1 MAQGHTGI
9 ESGPGVGPD
18 GSALP
23 GSAVSASG
31 PAGHGNGTSRGASR
45 RRMPGFERRSHTWF
59 STRAFSRSWPR
70 ENSNSDR
77 GIPDPSEIR
86 TPVRATTN
94 RSKLKTSNPVD
105 PLGIFQDH
113 HSLATN
119 IGNHF
124 RAGAT
129 CQPSR
134 QGRSRLSGSLQAI
147 GAVPR
152 RLEADGGDNRT
163 RSPAAPPRFDRLN
176 RIVTRYGLIPD
187 RIKTTRCDQAKDGGS
202 APS

>member
-9 ESGPGVGPD
+9 EV
-18 GSALP
+18 AQ
-23 GSAVSASG
+23 ASG
-31 PAGHGNGTSRGASR
+31 HSPGAGQGKSVA
-45 RRMPGFERRSHTWF
+45 PI
-59 STRAFSRSWPR
+59 AAY
-70 ENSNSDR
+70 
-77 GIPDPSEIR
+77 PDPSEIR

-119 IGNHF
+119 IGNHS

-147 GAVPR
+147 G
-152 RLEADGGDNRT
+152 
-163 RSPAAPPRFDRLN
+163 
-176 RIVTRYGLIPD
+176 
-187 RIKTTRCDQAKDGGS
+187 
-202 APS
+202 

>member
-1 MAQGHTGI
+1 MEALYRDRQSQRAAQPATGTARLEELQDGECPASKDGRTPGPRQGH
-9 ESGPGVGPD
+9 SPGAGQ
-18 GSALP
+18 GKSAAP
-23 GSAVSASG
+23 IAA
-31 PAGHGNGTSRGASR
+31 H
-45 RRMPGFERRSHTWF
+45 
-59 STRAFSRSWPR
+59 
-70 ENSNSDR
+70 
-77 GIPDPSEIR
+77 PDPSEIR

-119 IGNHF
+119 IGNHS
-124 RAGAT
+124 RAGAM

-152 RLEADGGDNRT
+152 RLEADGGDSRT

>member
-1 MAQGHTGI
+1 MEALYRDRQSQRAAQPATGTARLEELQDGECPASKDGRTPGPRQGH
-9 ESGPGVGPD
+9 SPGAGQ
-18 GSALP
+18 GKSAAP
-23 GSAVSASG
+23 IAAY
-31 PAGHGNGTSRGASR
+31 
-45 RRMPGFERRSHTWF
+45 
-59 STRAFSRSWPR
+59 
-70 ENSNSDR
+70 
-77 GIPDPSEIR
+77 PDPSEIR

-94 RSKLKTSNPVD
+94 RPKLKTSNPVD

-119 IGNHF
+119 IGNHSQ
-124 RAGAT
+124 AGAT

>member
-1 MAQGHTGI
+1 MAQASGLMEALYRDRQSQRAAQPATGTARL
-9 ESGPGVGPD
+9 EELQD
-18 GSALP
+18 GECPASKDGRTP
-23 GSAVSASG
+23 GSRQGHSPG
-31 PAGHGNGTSRGASR
+31 AGQGKIVTPIAAH
-45 RRMPGFERRSHTWF
+45 
-59 STRAFSRSWPR
+59 
-70 ENSNSDR
+70 
-77 GIPDPSEIR
+77 PDPSEIR

-94 RSKLKTSNPVD
+94 RPKLKTSNPVD

>member
-1 MAQGHTGI
+1 VAQASGLMEALYRDRQSQRAAQPATGTARLEELQDGECPASKDGRTPGSRQGH
-9 ESGPGVGPD
+9 SPG
-18 GSALP
+18 
-23 GSAVSASG
+23 
-31 PAGHGNGTSRGASR
+31 AGQGKIVTPIAAH
-45 RRMPGFERRSHTWF
+45 
-59 STRAFSRSWPR
+59 
-70 ENSNSDR
+70 
-77 GIPDPSEIR
+77 PDPSEIR

-94 RSKLKTSNPVD
+94 RPKLKTSNPVD

-119 IGNHF
+119 IGNHSQ
-124 RAGAT
+124 AGAT

>member
-1 MAQGHTGI
+1 MEALYRDRQSQRAAQPATGTARLEELQDGECPASKDGRTPGSRQGH
-9 ESGPGVGPD
+9 SPG
-18 GSALP
+18 
-23 GSAVSASG
+23 
-31 PAGHGNGTSRGASR
+31 AGQGKIVTPIAAH
-45 RRMPGFERRSHTWF
+45 
-59 STRAFSRSWPR
+59 
-70 ENSNSDR
+70 
-77 GIPDPSEIR
+77 PDPSEIR

-94 RSKLKTSNPVD
+94 RPKLKTSNPVD